1 MKETIRIIAL
11 FIVAVIGLLLIS
23 GCSGQKIPETG
34 QTALAPTATP
44 NLTPPPGTDTGEG
57 GVTVPGLSGLA
68 TAIPTFVELVP
79 TRTPAPTATPD
90 AISEAVSQLVL
101 KTGISEKTLLWLKYA
116 DWVNLGV
123 SLFYI
128 LAGYLF
134 GTWLIRW
141 LFPRLVR
148 RTKTSLDD
156 LLLQVTGNELRWL
169 VIVMILRFATKRLA
183 FISAGIKTFIVD
195 IYFFVAVYLVVVILW
210 RLIDLA
216 AHQAE
221 MRSIKSGQ
229 QKEAESLITLS
240 TWALRFGVLIL
251 LISFLLGH
259 FAVNITGFALFLG
272 IVVLVLSL
280 ASRDLLAD
288 LISGAMILI
297 DRPYRIGDRL
307 ELPSID
313 SWGDVVEI
321 GMRSTKILSM
331 ENRMVVLPNSQIG
344 KNQVINYSYPDP
356 SYLDITN
363 VLVAYDNDV
372 EQVEQLLAEAILS
385 VDGVQKERE
394 IFTLLIEFTETHM
407 LFWAGWWIASY
418 KDRYPVHAK
427 VSKAIIQKLKEAGVV
442 LPYRKGSLNVKV
454 NPDFETKTPTDASE

>member
-1 MKETIRIIAL
+1 M
-11 FIVAVIGLLLIS
+11 
-23 GCSGQKIPETG
+23 
-34 QTALAPTATP
+34 
-44 NLTPPPGTDTGEG
+44 
-57 GVTVPGLSGLA
+57 
-68 TAIPTFVELVP
+68 
-79 TRTPAPTATPD
+79 
-90 AISEAVSQLVL
+90 
-101 KTGISEKTLLWLKYA
+101 
-116 DWVNLGV
+116 
-123 SLFYI
+123 
-128 LAGYLF
+128 
-134 GTWLIRW
+134 
-141 LFPRLVR
+141 
-148 RTKTSLDD
+148 
-156 LLLQVTGNELRWL
+156 
-169 VIVMILRFATKRLA
+169 
-183 FISAGIKTFIVD
+183 
-195 IYFFVAVYLVVVILW
+195 
-210 RLIDLA
+210 
-216 AHQAE
+216 
-221 MRSIKSGQ
+221 
-229 QKEAESLITLS
+229 
-240 TWALRFGVLIL
+240 
-251 LISFLLGH
+251 
-259 FAVNITGFALFLG
+259 
-272 IVVLVLSL
+272 LSL

-344 KNQVINYSYPDP
+344 KQQIINYSYPDP

-385 VDGVQKERE
+385 VDGVEKERE

-454 NPDFETKTPTDASE
+454 NPSSESSIGIDDPE